1 MKTLIIAEK
10 PSVAKELAGALN
22 VPRIAQ
28 GLYENHEIVISHC
41 VGHLVEL
48 YVPEADDRN
57 IPLPLIPERFRLK
70 AIPKTRDQFKAVKEL
85 MHRKD
90 IKTVANACDAGREGE
105 AIFRLTYELAGC
117 EKPMERLWLQS
128 MTTKGMQTAWS
139 NREPGAKYNNLADA
153 SRCRAESDWLFGING
168 SRGCYS
174 AVGRVMTPTL
184 AMVVRRY
191 LEHTQ
196 FKSSAFFE
204 IYGTFRTGGKD
215 YVGKWMPTGSG
226 EEEGG
231 NDKSRFNDI
240 AKAQAVVDRL
250 KGHHPSNARDESK
263 PVKEMPPALY
273 DLTSL
278 QREANKALKFS
289 AKKTLQIAQDLYEK
303 YKATTYPRTDAR
315 ALPEDYVGKCRAVVE
330 YMKKIP
336 SVRPHAERILDNDW
350 VKPTKRIFNNAKISD
365 HFAIIPTGNVPS
377 GMDADTAKL
386 FDMIVRRFLSVFH
399 PESEYLET
407 IRITTVQEE
416 CFRSRGKIMLK
427 PGWRQVYGA
436 GGKSDDDVSLPPIAD
451 PKGVKT
457 VDIAVKEGK
466 TKAPAL
472 HTEASLLSAMESA
485 GRNIDDEDLA
495 EAMKERGLGTPATR
509 AATIEKLLETHGAGG
524 KTKVPYVK
532 RDKSNLVPTQKAIDL
547 ILYLDKTYGKLTNP
561 IMTGEWEYGLRQ
573 MEKGEVPKKA
583 FMLDAYREVKEMVR
597 SMQASPKP
605 RTGQSEALA
614 SPPVGVA
621 LATCPC
627 CKTGQV
633 VDSDSNYQCAC
644 GFAIPKILL
653 GKKIMKGVAK
663 LLCTKGKTEP
673 IEGFLSRKSGK
684 TFSAALKID
693 TASRRV
699 EFDFKSE

>member
-10 PSVAKELAGALN
+10 PSVAKELAGALS
-22 VPRIAQ
+22 VPRIGQ

-48 YVPEADDRN
+48 HVPEAEDRN
-57 IPLPLIPERFRLK
+57 IALPLIPEKFRLK
-70 AIPKTRDQFKAVKEL
+70 AIPQTRDQFKAVKEL

-117 EKPMERLWLQS
+117 DKPMERLWLQS
-128 MTTKGMQTAWS
+128 MTTKGMQNAWA

-168 SRGCYS
+168 SRACYS

-191 LEHTQ
+191 LEHIN
-196 FKSSAFFE
+196 FKSRAFFE
-204 IYGTFRTGGKD
+204 VYGTFRTGGKD
-215 YVGKWMPTGSG
+215 YIGKWMPNGDDDES
-226 EEEGG
+226 G
-231 NDKSRFNDI
+231 NDKSRFDDI
-240 AKAQAVVDRL
+240 ALAQAVVDRL
-250 KGHHPSNARDESK
+250 KGHHPSDVKDASK
-263 PVKEMPPALY
+263 PVKELPPPLY

-278 QREANKALKFS
+278 QREANKLLKFS

-330 YMKKIP
+330 YMKGIP
-336 SVRPHAERILDNDW
+336 AMRAHAERVLANDW

-365 HFAIIPTGNVPS
+365 HFAIIPTGNLPS

-386 FDMIVRRFLSVFH
+386 FDMIVRRFIAVFH
-399 PESEYLET
+399 PEAESLET
-407 IRITTVQEE
+407 IRLTTVKDE
-416 CFRSRGKIMLK
+416 CFRSRGKIMVK
-427 PGWRQVYGA
+427 PGWRMVYGQGA
-436 GGKSDDDVSLPPIAD
+436 KGDDDVSLPPIAD
-451 PKGVKT
+451 PKAVKT
-457 VDIAVKEGK
+457 IDIAVKEGK

-495 EAMKERGLGTPATR
+495 DAMKERGLGTPATR
-509 AATIEKLLETHGAGG
+509 AATIEKLLDTRAAKG
-524 KTKVPYVK
+524 KTKVPYIK

-547 ILYLDKTYGKLTNP
+547 IVYLDKTYGKLTNP

-573 MEKGEVPKKA
+573 MEKGEVPKKS
-583 FMLDAYREVKEMVR
+583 FMLDTYREVKDMVR

-605 RTGQSEALA
+605 RVAPAGEPGAT
-614 SPPVGVA
+614 PPVGA
-621 LATCPC
+621 PLSTCPC

-633 VDSDSNYQCAC
+633 VDGDSSYQCAC
-644 GFAIPKILL
+644 GFSIPKILL

-663 LLCTKGKTEP
+663 LLCSKGKTDP
-673 IEGFLSRKSGK
+673 IEGFISRKSGK
-684 TFSAALKID
+684 SFSAALKVD
-693 TASRRV
+693 PAQRRV
-699 EFDFKSE
+699 DFQFE

>member
-10 PSVAKELAGALN
+10 PSVAKELAGALS

-48 YVPEADDRN
+48 HVPEAADRN
-57 IPLPLIPERFRLK
+57 MPLPLIPEQFRLK
-70 AIPKTRDQFKAVKEL
+70 AIPQTREQFKAVKEL

-90 IKTVANACDAGREGE
+90 IGRVANACDAGREGE

-117 EKPMERLWLQS
+117 DKPMERLWLQS
-128 MTTKGMQTAWS
+128 MTTKGMQNAWA

-168 SRGCYS
+168 SRACYS

-191 LEHTQ
+191 LDHIN
-196 FKSSAFFE
+196 FKSRAFYE

-215 YVGKWMPTGSG
+215 YVGKWMPSDS
-226 EEEGG
+226 EDNDSG
-231 NDKSRFNDI
+231 NDKSRFDDI

-250 KGHHPSNARDESK
+250 AGHHPTDARDASK
-263 PVKEMPPALY
+263 PVKELPPALY

-278 QREANKALKFS
+278 QREANRLLKFS

-330 YMKKIP
+330 HMKKIP
-336 SVRPHAERILDNDW
+336 AMRAHADRILSNDW
-350 VKPTKRIFNNAKISD
+350 IKPTKRIFNNAKISD
-365 HFAIIPTGNVPS
+365 HFAIIPTGNVPG

-386 FDMIVRRFLSVFH
+386 FDMIVRRFLAVFH

-407 IRITTVQEE
+407 IRLTTVQNET
-416 CFRSRGKIMLK
+416 FRSRGKVMQK
-427 PGWRQVYGA
+427 PGWRLVYGD
-436 GGKSDDDVSLPPIAD
+436 GGKGDDDVSLPPIVD

-457 VDIAVKEGK
+457 IEIAVKEGK

-485 GRNIDDEDLA
+485 GRAIDDEDLA

-509 AATIEKLLETHGAGG
+509 AATIEKLLETRGAGG
-524 KTKVPYVK
+524 KTKVPYIK

-547 ILYLDKTYGKLTNP
+547 IGYLDKTYGKLTNP
-561 IMTGEWEYGLRQ
+561 VMTGEWEYGLRQ
-573 MEKGEVPKKA
+573 MEKGEVAKKT

-605 RTGQSEALA
+605 RSSTPGEPSATPPVGTALA
-614 SPPVGVA
+614 S
-621 LATCPC
+621 CPC

-633 VDSDSNYQCAC
+633 VDGDMSYQCAC
-644 GFAIPKILL
+644 GFSIPKVLL
-653 GKKIMKGVAK
+653 GKKILKGVAK
-663 LLCTKGKTEP
+663 LLCSKLKTEP
-673 IEGFLSRKSGK
+673 LDGFVSRKTGK
-684 TFSAALKID
+684 TFGATLKVD
-693 TASRRV
+693 PASRRV
-699 EFDFKSE
+699 EFQF